1 MLTQICNERV
11 GGCWSKGY
19 TYILQTA
26 QDTLDIGLKKKAIK
40 VIMEGSGGG
49 SLENNGMGNCKKKDY
64 CECFIIQRS
73 CQN

>member
-1 MLTQICNERV
+1 MFVLPESSPAPMLTQICNERV

-26 QDTLDIGLKKKAIK
+26 QDTLDMGLKKAIK

-49 SLENNGMGNCKKKDY
+49 RFGK
-64 CECFIIQRS
+64 
-73 CQN
+73 